1 MQPRRWSDWACV
13 TCTHLLTQLCLKNI
27 RLCPH
32 MQSTWKE
39 YTKWLIGE
47 LWVGCLKRKK
57 ELTLFSWILPFLF
70 NHNYM
75 NLNYLENVISG
86 GDLADHPA
94 PYLSFDKRGSWS
106 PERGLPDLEEKGKE
120 RNMQDLWDVLTLK
133 NYLLFCWNSV
143 LTGIP
148 VFYLATLA
156 QWFFFQVNVPRND
169 LKIT

>member
-32 MQSTWKE
+32 MQSIWKE

-47 LWVGCLKRKK
+47 LWVGCLKRRK

-86 GDLADHPA
+86 GESSRSPS
-94 PYLSFDKRGSWS
+94 PLSLIWQKRKLKSR
-106 PERGLPDLEEKGKE
+106 ERVARFRGKRKGKKHARLVGCTYTE
-120 RNMQDLWDVLTLK
+120 KLFVILLKFSFNWDPC
-133 NYLLFCWNSV
+133 LLSGNAS
-143 LTGIP
+143 P
-148 VFYLATLA
+148 VIFLSSKRA
-156 QWFFFQVNVPRND
+156 
-169 LKIT
+169 